1 MDGNVDEYLKLSQQA
16 EDRQQQTRIK
26 QLFEKKNQVI
36 DLLQYFWF
44 ASIIST
50 K

>member
-26 QLFEKKNQVI
+26 QLFEKKNQVQG
-36 DLLQYFWF
+36 LFLVFK
-44 ASIIST
+44 SIIRT
-50 K
+50 

>member
-26 QLFEKKNQVI
+26 QLFEKKNQVERFFI
-36 DLLQYFWF
+36 FYFMEHVF
-44 ASIIST
+44 
-50 K
+50 

>member
-36 DLLQYFWF
+36 GLLQYFRF

>member
-26 QLFEKKNQVI
+26 QLFEKKNQVQRFFI
-36 DLLQYFWF
+36 FNF
-44 ASIIST
+44 IVNVF
-50 K
+50 